1 MDKTSMLRATLSLIT
16 LLAVPL
22 GVRAGETDWSGFR
35 VGIDAGQT
43 RGTSEANAVMGGLW
57 AGDVAA
63 PRVAQALG
71 GRDSPSAIGPGIRF
85 GYDHQFANRWVLGIE
100 ADYRRPGMD
109 ASASRSAV
117 IDIGGGTMAT
127 VRATTSTS
135 IDRMYS
141 IRPRVGYAAGKLL
154 WYATAGHARSTGDAR
169 SAYTFEVASLSSRF
183 SKEGGDS
190 IASSGLVW
198 GVGLEWKFAEH
209 WDAGL
214 RYTRAKGGSATY
226 RPVTIRRE
234 GLYTLV
240 PTDNATET
248 VSRRF
253 DYDDIALSVSY
264 RF

>member
-1 MDKTSMLRATLSLIT
+1 MDKTSISLATLSLIG
-16 LLAVPL
+16 LLAAPA
-22 GVRAGETDWSGFR
+22 GVRAQEGDWSGFH

-43 RGTSEANAVMGGLW
+43 RGTSESDAVLGGLW

-63 PRVAQALG
+63 PRVAQTLS
-71 GRDSPSAIGPGIRF
+71 GRDSPSAVGPGIRF

-109 ASASRSAV
+109 ESASRSAT
-117 IDIGGGTMAT
+117 IDVGGGTMAT
-127 VRATTSTS
+127 VRTTTSTS

-141 IRPRVGYAAGKLL
+141 VRPRVGYAAGNLL
-154 WYATAGHARSTGDAR
+154 WYATAGYARSTGDAR

-183 SKEGGDS
+183 SKAGGAS

-198 GVGLEWKFAEH
+198 GVGLEWRFAEH
-209 WDAGL
+209 WNAGL

-226 RPVTIRRE
+226 RPVTISRE

>member
-1 MDKTSMLRATLSLIT
+1 MHKTSIPLATLSLIA
-16 LLAVPL
+16 LLAVPV
-22 GVRAGETDWSGFR
+22 GAQAGEGDWSGFH

-43 RGTSEANAVMGGLW
+43 RGTSESGAVLGGLW

-63 PRVAQALG
+63 PRVAQALS
-71 GRDSPSAIGPGIRF
+71 GRDSPSAVGPGIRF
-85 GYDHQFANRWVLGIE
+85 GYDHQFANRWLLGIE

-109 ASASRSAV
+109 ESASRSAT
-117 IDIGGGTMAT
+117 IDIGGGTLAT
-127 VRATTSTS
+127 VRAATSTS
-135 IDRMYS
+135 IDRTYS

-154 WYATAGHARSTGDAR
+154 WYATAGYARSTGDAR

-183 SKEGGDS
+183 SKDGGAS

-209 WDAGL
+209 WNAGL
-214 RYTRAKGGSATY
+214 RYTRAEGGSATY
-226 RPVTIRRE
+226 RPVTVSRE
-234 GLYTLV
+234 GLYTLI

-248 VSRRF
+248 VNRRF